1 MISFVSSMRTVL
13 VRQQNVEALRRLH
26 ITPLCEAARK
36 GTREKARKKKVKVE
50 VKKVGFIP
58 HNQRD
63 KKINL
68 QRENLHFDDS
78 WKQLPQDNVY
88 VLKYYRW
95 PVYTVAEAIQCHRET
110 HHPSMYNVPN
120 APLNVDIELDMRAEK
135 KNRFVD
141 NFQRM
146 AMIPHKFEHGE
157 ERKILVFTKGN
168 DEISEAR
175 EAGATLVGGI
185 ELIKDITNGE
195 LLLTDYQFVIAHP
208 NILPELVA
216 LRGLMKRKF
225 PNPRSETLGTNLAE
239 MIERFSNGISY
250 TATKDEH
257 QQDFGLITTS
267 IGTLDMDTQKL
278 EENLRSL
285 LQDVDS
291 VRPKREG
298 ERFVKRVLL
307 KSPPSSERLKIDAY
321 QYIPEL
327 YVKTANKAS
336 AKSNEVEDREEESNE
351 KQQAVAA
358 Q

>member
-1 MISFVSSMRTVL
+1 MISFISSMRTVL
-13 VRQQNVEALRRLH
+13 ARQQSVDTLRKLH
-26 ITPLCEAARK
+26 TSAISEAARK

-95 PVYTVAEAIQCHRET
+95 PVYTVANAIECHRET

-120 APLNVDIELDMRAEK
+120 APLIVDIELDMRAEK

-195 LLLTDYQFVIAHP
+195 LLLTDYQFVLAHP

-250 TATKDEH
+250 AATKDEH
-257 QQDFGLITTS
+257 QQDFGLISTS
-267 IGTLDMDTQKL
+267 VGTLDMDTQKL

-285 LQDVDS
+285 LLDVDLI
-291 VRPKREG
+291 RPKREG
-298 ERFVKRVLL
+298 ERFIKRVLL

-321 QYIPEL
+321 QYVPEF

-336 AKSNEVEDREEESNE
+336 AKSNEVEEREEESSE
-351 KQQAVAA
+351 KQEAVAA

>member
-1 MISFVSSMRTVL
+1 MFSLTSSMRTWL
-13 VRQQNVEALRRLH
+13 VRQQSVDTIRKLH
-26 ITPLCEAARK
+26 TTAVCEAARK

-63 KKINL
+63 KKVNL

-78 WKQLPQDNVY
+78 WKQVPQDNVFI
-88 VLKYYRW
+88 LKYYRW
-95 PVYTVAEAIQCHRET
+95 PIYTVAEAIQCHRET
-110 HHPSMYNVPN
+110 HHTSMYNEPN
-120 APLNVDIELDMRAEK
+120 APLNVHIELDMRAEK

-157 ERKILVFTKGN
+157 ERKILVFAKGN
-168 DEISEAR
+168 EQISEAR
-175 EAGATLVGGI
+175 EAGASLVGGI

-195 LLLTDYQFVIAHP
+195 LLLTDYQYVIAHP

-250 TATKDEH
+250 SAAKDEH
-257 QQDFGLITTS
+257 QQDFGLISTS
-267 IGTLDMDTQKL
+267 VGTLEMATEQL

-298 ERFVKRVLL
+298 ERFIKRVLL
-307 KSPPSSERLKIDAY
+307 KSPPSSERLKIDAFR
-321 QYIPEL
+321 
-327 YVKTANKAS
+327 YVAEFYTKTSTKANEAE
-336 AKSNEVEDREEESNE
+336 NLEEEDIE
-351 KQQAVAA
+351 KQKAVVA

>member
-1 MISFVSSMRTVL
+1 MFSLTSSMRTWL
-13 VRQQNVEALRRLH
+13 VRQQSVDTIRKLH
-26 ITPLCEAARK
+26 ITAVCEAARK

-63 KKINL
+63 KKVNL

-78 WKQLPQDNVY
+78 WKQVPQDNVFI
-88 VLKYYRW
+88 LKYYRW
-95 PVYTVAEAIQCHRET
+95 PIYTVAEAIQCHRET
-110 HHPSMYNVPN
+110 HHTSMYNEPN
-120 APLNVDIELDMRAEK
+120 AQLNVHIELDMRAEK

-157 ERKILVFTKGN
+157 ERKILVFAKGN
-168 DEISEAR
+168 EQISEAR
-175 EAGATLVGGI
+175 EAGASLVGGI

-195 LLLTDYQFVIAHP
+195 LLLTDYQYVIAHP

-250 TATKDEH
+250 SATKDEH
-257 QQDFGLITTS
+257 QQDFGLISTS
-267 IGTLDMDTQKL
+267 VGTLEMATEQL

-298 ERFVKRVLL
+298 ERFIKRVLL
-307 KSPPSSERLKIDAY
+307 KSPPSSERLKIDAFRY
-321 QYIPEL
+321 VPEF
-327 YVKTANKAS
+327 YTKTSTKANEAE
-336 AKSNEVEDREEESNE
+336 NLEEDIE
-351 KQQAVAA
+351 KQKAVVA

>member
-1 MISFVSSMRTVL
+1 MR
-13 VRQQNVEALRRLH
+13 
-26 ITPLCEAARK
+26 
-36 GTREKARKKKVKVE
+36 
-50 VKKVGFIP
+50 
-58 HNQRD
+58 
-63 KKINL
+63 
-68 QRENLHFDDS
+68 S
-78 WKQLPQDNVY
+78 
-88 VLKYYRW
+88 
-95 PVYTVAEAIQCHRET
+95 
-110 HHPSMYNVPN
+110 
-120 APLNVDIELDMRAEK
+120 EK

-157 ERKILVFTKGN
+157 DRKILVFTKGN

-195 LLLTDYQFVIAHP
+195 LLLTDYQFVLAHP

-250 TATKDEH
+250 SATKDEH
-257 QQDFGLITTS
+257 QQDFGLISTS
-267 IGTLDMDTQKL
+267 VGTLDMDTQKL

-285 LQDVDS
+285 LLDVDS
-291 VRPKREG
+291 IRPKRDG
-298 ERFVKRVLL
+298 ERFIKRVLL
-307 KSPPSSERLKIDAY
+307 KSPPSSERLKIGAY
-321 QYIPEL
+321 KYVPEF

-336 AKSNEVEDREEESNE
+336 TKSNEVEEPEEESSE
-351 KQQAVAA
+351 KQEAVAA

>member
-1 MISFVSSMRTVL
+1 MFSLISSMRSVL
-13 VRQQNVEALRRLH
+13 VRQQNVDKLRSLH
-26 ITPLCEAARK
+26 TTPLCEAARK

-63 KKINL
+63 KKVNL
-68 QRENLHFDDS
+68 QRQNLHFDDS
-78 WKQLPQDNVY
+78 WKQVPQDNVY

-110 HHPSMYNVPN
+110 HHPSIYNVPN
-120 APLNVDIELDMRAEK
+120 APLNVEIELDMQAEK

-146 AMIPHKFEHGE
+146 AMIPHKFDHGE

-168 DEISEAR
+168 EEISEAR
-175 EAGATLVGGI
+175 QAGASLVGGI

-195 LLLTDYQFVIAHP
+195 LLLSDYQFVIAHP
-208 NILPELVA
+208 NILPELIA

-257 QQDFGLITTS
+257 QQDFGFISTS
-267 IGTLDMDTQKL
+267 VGTLDMDTTKL

-285 LQDVDS
+285 LNDVNS

-298 ERFVKRVLL
+298 EHFIKRVLL
-307 KSPPSSERLKIDAY
+307 KSPPSSERLKIDAFK
-321 QYIPEL
+321 YIPEF
-327 YVKTANKAS
+327 YVKTSNKTS
-336 AKSNEVEDREEESNE
+336 AKSNEALDQEDESSE
-351 KQQAVAA
+351 KQQAIAA

>member
-1 MISFVSSMRTVL
+1 MLSFISSMRTVL
-13 VRQQNVEALRRLH
+13 ARQQSVDTLRKLH
-26 ITPLCEAARK
+26 TSAICEAARK

-95 PVYTVAEAIQCHRET
+95 PVYTVADAIQCHRET

-120 APLNVDIELDMRAEK
+120 APLIVDIELDMRAEK
-135 KNRFVD
+135 KSRFVD

-195 LLLTDYQFVIAHP
+195 LLLTDYQFVLAHP

-250 TATKDEH
+250 AATKDEH
-257 QQDFGLITTS
+257 QQDFGLISTS
-267 IGTLDMDTQKL
+267 VGTLDMDTHKL

-285 LQDVDS
+285 LLDVDS
-291 VRPKREG
+291 IRPKREG
-298 ERFVKRVLL
+298 ERFIKRVLL
-307 KSPPSSERLKIDAY
+307 KSPPSSERLKIDAL
-321 QYIPEL
+321 QYVPEF

-336 AKSNEVEDREEESNE
+336 AKSNEVEERVEEFSE
-351 KQQAVAA
+351 KQEAVAA